1 MKRNRFTENQIVS
14 ILKEAESG
22 ISVPEL
28 SRRYGVGQ
36 STLYKWRSKYGGME
50 VSDIKRLKDLEDENR
65 KLKEMYANLS
75 LKHQMLEDL
84 IQKKP

>member
-28 SRRYGVGQ
+28 MPQVRRG
-36 STLYKWRSKYGGME
+36 T
-50 VSDIKRLKDLEDENR
+50 
-65 KLKEMYANLS
+65 
-75 LKHQMLEDL
+75 KHAV
-84 IQKKP
+84 

>member
-1 MKRNRFTENQIVS
+1 MKRNRFTENQIVN
-14 ILKEAESG
+14 ILKEADSG

-28 SRRYGVGQ
+28 SRKYSVGQ

-50 VSDIKRLKDLEDENR
+50 VSDIKRLKDLEEENR

-84 IQKKP
+84 VQKKG